1 MIKLLHHI
9 IVFLMYRIN
18 WRKLFFIGSV
28 LTISSVFIQI
38 STLPYP
44 LKEWIFPP
52 STVVSSFEP
61 LNTTT
66 MGDGFET
73 VHNATVIVSFNS
85 SSKVNELV
93 LETEEAE
100 KDFRRRMQRTN
111 KNSTSKVSPPFSP
124 SPVQKMANNPLVSSY
139 LF

>member
-1 MIKLLHHI
+1 M
-9 IVFLMYRIN
+9 
-18 WRKLFFIGSV
+18 FFIGSV

-73 VHNATVIVSFNS
+73 VHNAPVIVSFNS